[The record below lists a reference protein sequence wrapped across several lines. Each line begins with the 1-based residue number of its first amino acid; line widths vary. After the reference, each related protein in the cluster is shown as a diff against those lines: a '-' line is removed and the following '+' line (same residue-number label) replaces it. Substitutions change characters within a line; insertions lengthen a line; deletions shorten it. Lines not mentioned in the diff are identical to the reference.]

1 MWSEVGRLLLAW
13 LGVGELERSFVEVW
27 SLSFDDMG
35 LIEGVNRS
43 GRVWFAFQLSF
54 FRERSRFPCRS
65 GDVPADVVQ
74 YLCEQ
79 LGIAAPDER
88 DFEYGHV
95 TARRH
100 RAAILRHLGIRRAT
114 DRDRQ
119 ALRGELA
126 EMFQGAFWKIENQ
139 VELGYRKS
147 RARGYFVPSDKIM
160 ERLVRGARHDAVENL
175 LARIADSLP
184 GETRGKLEASLADPK
199 CATGFLS
206 LKADA
211 GAATLESILAAATR
225 LAFVNTLGLP
235 FDTITNVDP
244 ALIQRLSRRVDGE
257 TAAEMRRHG
266 DTRRLGLFA
275 LHLMHRRAQ
284 MIDALI
290 DLLLEI
296 IHRMQTRSR
305 RRVVGSIA
313 RDIERVH
320 GKERLLVDMAIAAV
334 DDPEGRVLEV
344 IYPVASVARLKAVI
358 EEDRAKGTLDDRIQT
373 VMRGSYASHYRR
385 MVPPLLAVLQFRSN
399 NASWRPILDAL
410 DLIQRWQ
417 QDGRRVVPADL
428 APEGSVPAKWREGVI
443 DAAGRLNVISF
454 ELCVLAQLRE
464 RVRAKE
470 IWVDGADRY
479 RNPDDDLP
487 ADFEVQRDIYY
498 QGLGLSLDAGAFVAQ
513 VRDDLTR
520 ELHLLNRTLPE
531 NGHVRLRT
539 SGENRIRITPFAP
552 APEPL
557 GLGALKREV
566 ERVWPMTGLLDV
578 LKETALDTGFLDCFE
593 TSASREAVPRAD
605 RDRRLLLALYAAGTN
620 AGIKRVAAG
629 VGDISYDELLHI
641 HRRYVDPNALRAAA
655 ARVADATLAVRNPA
669 IWGEAGTACG
679 SDSTKFGA
687 WDRNLMTEWHA
698 RYGGRGVMIYWHV
711 ERQATCIYSQ
721 LKRCS
726 SSEVA
731 AMIEGVLRHCTDME
745 IQRQYVDTHGQTAV
759 GFAFCHLLGFELAPR
774 LKAIA
779 RQKLVLPA
787 AGMRARL
794 PNLAPILSNVVD
806 WAEIEQQYDEMV
818 KYAAAMQHGT
828 ADPEAIL
835 RRFARTD
842 VMHPTYKALAE
853 LGRAIK
859 TIFLCRYLR
868 SEALRRE
875 IHEGLNVV
883 ENWNSSNGFV
893 FFGKGGE
900 IASNRIADQEISALA
915 LQLVQASMV
924 YVNTRMVQSVLS
936 DPNWQDRLSPE
947 DYRGLTPL
955 IYAHITPY
963 GRYDIDLST
972 RIDYERMAA

>member
-1 MWSEVGRLLLAW
+1 M

-27 SLSFDDMG
+27 SLSFDDIG

-54 FRERSRFPCRS
+54 FRERSRFPSRP
-65 GDVPADVVQ
+65 GDVQADVVQ
-74 YLCEQ
+74 YLSEQ
-79 LGIAAPDER
+79 LGITAPDER

-100 RAAILRHLGIRRAT
+100 RAAILRHSSIRRAA

-126 EMFQGAFWKIENQ
+126 EMFQGAFGKIGDQ
-139 VELGYRKS
+139 VELGYRMS

-175 LARIADSLP
+175 LARIADSLSD
-184 GETRGKLEASLADPK
+184 EARGKLEASLADPK

-211 GAATLESILAAATR
+211 GAATLESILAAARR

-235 FDTITNVDP
+235 FDAMTNVDL
-244 ALIQRLSRRVDGE
+244 ALVQRLSRRVDGE

-305 RRVVGSIA
+305 RRVVGAIA

-358 EEDRAKGTLDDRIQT
+358 EEDRAKGTLDCRIQT

-399 NASWRPILDAL
+399 NASWRPILNAL
-410 DLIQRWQ
+410 HLIQRWQ
-417 QDGRRVVPADL
+417 QDGRRVVPVDL

-443 DAAGRLNVISF
+443 DASGRLNVISF

-487 ADFEVQRDIYY
+487 ADFEAQRDTYY
-498 QGLGLSLDAGAFVAQ
+498 QGLGLAQDAGAFVAQ
-513 VRDDLTR
+513 VRDELTR

-539 SGENRIRITPFAP
+539 SGKNRIRITPFAP
-552 APEPL
+552 APEPP

-593 TSASREAVPRAD
+593 TSASREVVPRAD

-620 AGIKRVAAG
+620 AGIKRVAVG

-641 HRRYVDPNALRAAA
+641 HRRYIDPNALRAAA
-655 ARVADATLAVRNPA
+655 ARVANATLAIRNPA

-745 IQRQYVDTHGQTAV
+745 IQRQYVDSHGQTAV

-779 RQKLVLPA
+779 RQSWSFPPRACGCAYRTWRRSCRTWSIGPRSSSNTTRWSSTPLPC
-787 AGMRARL
+787 
-794 PNLAPILSNVVD
+794 NTAPPI
-806 WAEIEQQYDEMV
+806 
-818 KYAAAMQHGT
+818 
-828 ADPEAIL
+828 P
-835 RRFARTD
+835 RRFCAGLPGRT
-842 VMHPTYKALAE
+842 
-853 LGRAIK
+853 
-859 TIFLCRYLR
+859 
-868 SEALRRE
+868 
-875 IHEGLNVV
+875 
-883 ENWNSSNGFV
+883 
-893 FFGKGGE
+893 
-900 IASNRIADQEISALA
+900 
-915 LQLVQASMV
+915 
-924 YVNTRMVQSVLS
+924 
-936 DPNWQDRLSPE
+936 
-947 DYRGLTPL
+947 
-955 IYAHITPY
+955 
-963 GRYDIDLST
+963 
-972 RIDYERMAA
+972 

>member
-1 MWSEVGRLLLAW
+1 MKTGGCFWRC
-13 LGVGELERSFVEVW
+13 LGDDGLERSFVEVW
-27 SLSFDDMG
+27 SLSFDDIG
-35 LIEGVNRS
+35 LIEGINRS

-54 FRERSRFPCRS
+54 FRARARFPSRS
-65 GDVPADVVQ
+65 GDVQADVLR
-74 YLCEQ
+74 YLAAQ
-79 LGIAAPDER
+79 LGIAAPEAR
-88 DFEYGHV
+88 DFECGHV

-100 RAAILRHLGIRRAT
+100 RAAILRYLDIRRAA

-119 ALRGELA
+119 ALRNELA
-126 EMFQGAFWKIENQ
+126 FVFRGSFGKIEDQ

-147 RARGYFVPSDKIM
+147 RAQGFFVPSDKIM
-160 ERLVRGARHDAVENL
+160 ERLVRGARHDAVEHL
-175 LARIADSLP
+175 LKRIADSLS
-184 GETRGKLEASLADPK
+184 GEARRKLEASLAGPK

-211 GAATLESILAAATR
+211 GAATLENILAATMR
-225 LAFVNTLGLP
+225 LAFVNALDLP
-235 FDTITNVDP
+235 FQIMEDVDP
-244 ALIQRLSRRVDGE
+244 ALVQRLSRRVDGE

-275 LHLMHRRAQ
+275 LNLMHRRGE

-305 RRVVGSIA
+305 RRVVGAIA

-334 DDPEGRVLEV
+334 DEPEGRVLEV
-344 IYPVASVARLKAVI
+344 IYPVASVAKLKAVI
-358 EEDRAKGTLDDRIQT
+358 EEDGAKGTLDRRIQT
-373 VMRGSYASHYRR
+373 AMRGSYASHYRR
-385 MVPPLLAVLQFRSN
+385 MVPPLLAALQFRSN

-410 DLIQRWQ
+410 DLIERWQ
-417 QDGRRVVPADL
+417 QDGRRVVPVDL
-428 APEGSVPAKWREGVI
+428 APQGSIPAKWREAVI
-443 DAAGRLNVISF
+443 DASGRLNVITF

-479 RNPDDDLP
+479 RNPDNDLP
-487 ADFEVQRDIYY
+487 TDFEAQRHIYY
-498 QGLGLSLDAGAFVAQ
+498 QGLGLTQDAGAFVSQ
-513 VRDDLTR
+513 VRDVLTR

-531 NGHVRLRT
+531 NEQVRLRT
-539 SGENRIRITPFAP
+539 FGENRIRVTPFAP
-552 APEPL
+552 VPEPP

-593 TSASREAVPRAD
+593 TSASREALAHAD

-641 HRRYVDPNALRAAA
+641 HRRYIDPNALRAAA
-655 ARVADATLAVRNPA
+655 ARVADATLRVRNPA
-669 IWGEAGTACG
+669 IWGAAGTACG

-745 IQRQYVDTHGQTAV
+745 IQRQYVDSHGQTAV

-787 AGMRARL
+787 AGMRTHL
-794 PNLAPILSNVVD
+794 PHLAPILSNVVD
-806 WAEIEQQYDEMV
+806 WAEIERQYDEMV

-883 ENWNSSNGFV
+883 ENWNSANGFV

-936 DPNWQDRLSPE
+936 DPNWQDRLTPE

-963 GRYDIDLST
+963 GRYDIDLET
-972 RIDYERMAA
+972 RIDYERIAA

>member
-1 MWSEVGRLLLAW
+1 M

-27 SLSFDDMG
+27 SLSFDDIG

-54 FRERSRFPCRS
+54 FRERSRFPSRP
-65 GDVPADVVQ
+65 GDVQADVVQ
-74 YLCEQ
+74 YLSEQ
-79 LGIAAPDER
+79 LGITAPDER

-100 RAAILRHLGIRRAT
+100 RAAILRHSSIRRAA

-126 EMFQGAFWKIENQ
+126 EMFQGAFGKIGDQ
-139 VELGYRKS
+139 VELGYRMS

-175 LARIADSLP
+175 LARIADSLSD
-184 GETRGKLEASLADPK
+184 EARGKLEASLADPK

-211 GAATLESILAAATR
+211 GAATLESILAAARR

-235 FDTITNVDP
+235 FDAMTNVDL
-244 ALIQRLSRRVDGE
+244 ALVQRLSRRVDGE

-305 RRVVGSIA
+305 RRVVGAIA

-358 EEDRAKGTLDDRIQT
+358 EEDRAKGTLDCRIQT

-399 NASWRPILDAL
+399 NASWRPILNAL
-410 DLIQRWQ
+410 HLIQRWQ
-417 QDGRRVVPADL
+417 QDGRRVVPVDL

-443 DAAGRLNVISF
+443 DASGRLNVISF

-487 ADFEVQRDIYY
+487 ADFEAQRDTYY
-498 QGLGLSLDAGAFVAQ
+498 QGLGLAQDAGAFVAQ
-513 VRDDLTR
+513 VRDELTR

-539 SGENRIRITPFAP
+539 SGKNRIRITPFAP
-552 APEPL
+552 APEPP

-593 TSASREAVPRAD
+593 TSASREVVPRAD

-620 AGIKRVAAG
+620 AGIKRVAVG

-641 HRRYVDPNALRAAA
+641 HRRYIDPNALRAAA
-655 ARVADATLAVRNPA
+655 ARVANATLAIRNPA

-745 IQRQYVDTHGQTAV
+745 IQRQYVDSHGQTAV

-787 AGMRARL
+787 AGMRVRL
-794 PNLAPILSNVVD
+794 PHLAPILSNVVD

-883 ENWNSSNGFV
+883 ENWNSANGFV

-900 IASNRIADQEISALA
+900 MASNRTADQEISALA

-936 DPNWQDRLSPE
+936 DPNWQDLLSPE

-963 GRYDIDLST
+963 GRYDIDLTT
-972 RIDYERMAA
+972 RIDYDRMAA

>member
-1 MWSEVGRLLLAW
+1 M

-27 SLSFDDMG
+27 SLSFDDIG

-54 FRERSRFPCRS
+54 FRERSRFPSRP
-65 GDVPADVVQ
+65 GDVQADVVQ
-74 YLCEQ
+74 YLSEQ
-79 LGIAAPDER
+79 LGITAPDER

-100 RAAILRHLGIRRAT
+100 RAAILRHSSIRRAA

-126 EMFQGAFWKIENQ
+126 EMFQGAFGKIGDQ
-139 VELGYRKS
+139 VELGYRMS

-175 LARIADSLP
+175 LARIADSLSD
-184 GETRGKLEASLADPK
+184 EARGKLEASLADPK

-211 GAATLESILAAATR
+211 GAATLESILAAARR

-235 FDTITNVDP
+235 FDAMTNVDL
-244 ALIQRLSRRVDGE
+244 ALVQRLSRRVDGE

-305 RRVVGSIA
+305 RRVVGAIA

-358 EEDRAKGTLDDRIQT
+358 EEDRAKGTLDCRIQT

-399 NASWRPILDAL
+399 NASWRPILNAL
-410 DLIQRWQ
+410 HLIQRWQ
-417 QDGRRVVPADL
+417 QDGRRVVPVDL

-443 DAAGRLNVISF
+443 DASGRLNVISF

-487 ADFEVQRDIYY
+487 ADFEAQRDTYY
-498 QGLGLSLDAGAFVAQ
+498 QGLGLAQDAGAFVAQ
-513 VRDDLTR
+513 VRDELTR

-539 SGENRIRITPFAP
+539 SGKNRIRVTPFAP
-552 APEPL
+552 APEPP

-593 TSASREAVPRAD
+593 TSASREVVPRAD

-620 AGIKRVAAG
+620 AGIKRVAVG

-641 HRRYVDPNALRAAA
+641 HRRYIDPNALRAAA
-655 ARVADATLAVRNPA
+655 ARVANATLAIRNPA
-669 IWGEAGTACG
+669 I
-679 SDSTKFGA
+679 
-687 WDRNLMTEWHA
+687 
-698 RYGGRGVMIYWHV
+698 
-711 ERQATCIYSQ
+711 
-721 LKRCS
+721 
-726 SSEVA
+726 
-731 AMIEGVLRHCTDME
+731 
-745 IQRQYVDTHGQTAV
+745 
-759 GFAFCHLLGFELAPR
+759 
-774 LKAIA
+774 
-779 RQKLVLPA
+779 
-787 AGMRARL
+787 
-794 PNLAPILSNVVD
+794 

-883 ENWNSSNGFV
+883 ENWNSANGFV

-900 IASNRIADQEISALA
+900 MASNRTADQEISALA

-936 DPNWQDRLSPE
+936 DPNWQDLLSPE

-963 GRYDIDLST
+963 GRYDIDLTT
-972 RIDYERMAA
+972 RIDYDRMAA

>member
-1 MWSEVGRLLLAW
+1 M
-13 LGVGELERSFVEVW
+13 ERSFVEVW
-27 SLSFDDMG
+27 SLSFDDIG

-43 GRVWFAFQLSF
+43 GRVWFAFQLGF
-54 FRERSRFPCRS
+54 FRERARFPSRP
-65 GDVPADVVQ
+65 GDIQADVVE
-74 YLCEQ
+74 YLSEQ
-79 LGIAAPDER
+79 LGTVAPEVR

-95 TARRH
+95 TARRY

-119 ALRGELA
+119 ALRDELA
-126 EMFQGAFWKIENQ
+126 EMFQGAFGKVGDQID
-139 VELGYRKS
+139 LGYRES
-147 RARGYFVPSDKIM
+147 RIRGFFVPSDKIM
-160 ERLVRGARHDAVENL
+160 ERLVRGARHDAVETL
-175 LARIADSLP
+175 LARIAGGMP
-184 GETRGKLEASLADPK
+184 GETRRKLEASLADPK
-199 CATGFLS
+199 RATGFLS

-211 GAATLESILAAATR
+211 GAATLENILASATR

-235 FDTITNVDP
+235 FQAMKDVDP
-244 ALIQRLSRRVDGE
+244 VLIQRLSRRVDGE
-257 TAAEMRRHG
+257 TAAEMRRHS

-296 IHRMQTRSR
+296 IHRMQARSR
-305 RRVVGSIA
+305 RRVVGAIA

-320 GKERLLVDMAIAAV
+320 GKERLLVDMAIMAIAAV
-334 DDPEGRVLEV
+334 EDPEGRVLEV
-344 IYPVASVARLKAVI
+344 NYPVASLARLKAVI
-358 EEDRAKGTLDDRIQT
+358 EEDRAKGTLDGRIQT

-487 ADFEVQRDIYY
+487 ADFEEQRDTYY
-498 QGLGLSLDAGAFVAQ
+498 QGLGLSRDAGAFVAQ

-531 NGHVRLRT
+531 NGQVRLRA
-539 SGENRIRITPFAP
+539 SGENRIRVTPFAP
-552 APEPL
+552 VPEPP
-557 GLGALKREV
+557 GLGSLKREV

-593 TSASREAVPRAD
+593 TSASREALPRAD

-641 HRRYVDPNALRAAA
+641 HRRYIDPNALRAAA
-655 ARVADATLAVRNPA
+655 ARVADATLAVRNPV

-711 ERQATCIYSQ
+711 ERQVTCIYSQ

-745 IQRQYVDTHGQTAV
+745 VQRQYVDSHGQTAV

-787 AGMRARL
+787 AGMRTRL
-794 PNLAPILSNVVD
+794 PHLAPILSNVVD
-806 WAEIEQQYDEMV
+806 WAEIERQYDEMV

-883 ENWNSSNGFV
+883 ENWNSANGFV

-900 IASNRIADQEISALA
+900 FASNRIADQEISALA

>member
-1 MWSEVGRLLLAW
+1 MAGGCFWSFWGA
-13 LGVGELERSFVEVW
+13 GELERSFVEVW
-27 SLSFDDMG
+27 SLSFDDIG
-35 LIEGVNRS
+35 LTEGANRS

-74 YLCEQ
+74 YLSEQ

-100 RAAILRHLGIRRAT
+100 RAAILRHFGIRRAT

-119 ALRGELA
+119 ALRDELA
-126 EMFQGAFWKIENQ
+126 EMFQGSFGKIENQ
-139 VELGYRKS
+139 IELGYRKS

-206 LKADA
+206 LKSDA

-235 FDTITNVDP
+235 FDAMANIDP
-244 ALIQRLSRRVDGE
+244 ALVQRLSRRVDGE

-305 RRVVGSIA
+305 RRVVGAIA

-358 EEDRAKGTLDDRIQT
+358 EEDQAKGTLDCRIQT

-399 NASWRPILDAL
+399 NASWRPSLDAL

-417 QDGRRVVPADL
+417 QDGRRVVPAEL

-443 DAAGRLNVISF
+443 GASGRLNVISF

-487 ADFEVQRDIYY
+487 ADFEVQRDTYY
-498 QGLGLSLDAGAFVAQ
+498 QGLGLSRDAGAFVAQ

-531 NGHVRLRT
+531 IGQVRLRT
-539 SGENRIRITPFAP
+539 FGENRIRITPFAP
-552 APEPL
+552 APEPP

-593 TSASREAVPRAD
+593 TSASREAVPRSD

-629 VGDISYDELLHI
+629 VGHISYDELLHT
-641 HRRYVDPNALRAAA
+641 HRRYIDPNALRAAA
-655 ARVADATLAVRNPA
+655 ARVADAHWRSAIQRSGARRVRPVVRIPPSSA
-669 IWGEAGTACG
+669 PGTA
-679 SDSTKFGA
+679 T
-687 WDRNLMTEWHA
+687 
-698 RYGGRGVMIYWHV
+698 
-711 ERQATCIYSQ
+711 
-721 LKRCS
+721 
-726 SSEVA
+726 
-731 AMIEGVLRHCTDME
+731 
-745 IQRQYVDTHGQTAV
+745 
-759 GFAFCHLLGFELAPR
+759 
-774 LKAIA
+774 
-779 RQKLVLPA
+779 
-787 AGMRARL
+787 
-794 PNLAPILSNVVD
+794 
-806 WAEIEQQYDEMV
+806 
-818 KYAAAMQHGT
+818 
-828 ADPEAIL
+828 
-835 RRFARTD
+835 
-842 VMHPTYKALAE
+842 
-853 LGRAIK
+853 
-859 TIFLCRYLR
+859 
-868 SEALRRE
+868 
-875 IHEGLNVV
+875 
-883 ENWNSSNGFV
+883 
-893 FFGKGGE
+893 
-900 IASNRIADQEISALA
+900 
-915 LQLVQASMV
+915 
-924 YVNTRMVQSVLS
+924 
-936 DPNWQDRLSPE
+936 
-947 DYRGLTPL
+947 
-955 IYAHITPY
+955 
-963 GRYDIDLST
+963 
-972 RIDYERMAA
+972 